1 MDRLIWKQYG
11 IELSKTAAL
20 RSEDPFVQVGCCIL
34 RPDNSIASLGYN
46 GAPPGIDIDWSN
58 RDDRRKR
65 VIHAETNALRF
76 IKPGEADRMFV
87 TLMPC
92 ADCIKNAASYG
103 IKSVFYIKAYD
114 FDASATKI
122 AQEFKIT
129 LEQVNN
135 DLRIYQ
141 KIRRVGNDTD

>member
-1 MDRLIWKQYG
+1 M
-11 IELSKTAAL
+11 ELAKTASL

-46 GAPPGIDIDWSN
+46 GGPPNIDIDWSN

-76 IKPGEADRMFV
+76 IKPREANRMFV

-92 ADCIKNAASYG
+92 PDCLKNAASYG
-103 IKSVFYIKAYD
+103 INQIFYGKAYN
-114 FDASATKI
+114 FDTSAKDL
-122 AQEFKIT
+122 AQEFRIT
-129 LEQVNN
+129 LQQLN
-135 DLRIYQ
+135 I
-141 KIRRVGNDTD
+141 